1 MMKLVKFTLLII
13 LLITGFNTAWA
24 QTSDSDLA
32 KFYLDKGDYEKAI
45 LYYEKLYDQ
54 NQTAAIYEG
63 LFTSYLEVERYKDAE
78 KLVKKHMKKYRSNLY
93 FIDLGAVYEAQGEEK
108 DAAEAYQDAI
118 KSLPKSQGLV
128 IRTANEFIRRSKL
141 DYALE
146 TYEYGK
152 KLLDNSYPFSYEI
165 AGLYGS
171 MGQTE
176 RMIEEYL
183 NLLEY
188 NEAYLQTI
196 QNSLNRSIDFQE
208 DNDNVEFLRTELLRR
223 VQKNPA
229 NTTYAEMLTWL
240 FLQRKDFNS
249 AYVQLKAI
257 DKRLNENGQRLLN
270 LANLCINNQDFKT
283 AKKCYKYIADKGSEN
298 PYYSFARAGVLK
310 SEFEDQRR
318 TYPLDTAA
326 LKKLDKDYSSLLNEL
341 GKNRETVGLLRQKAQ
356 LQAYYLNN
364 LEGATISL
372 NDALDIPGIHEQTR
386 AEMKLQL
393 AEVLI
398 ARDYIW
404 DASLLCSQVD
414 KDFKN
419 DILGYQ
425 AKFINAQISYYTG
438 DFEWA
443 QAQLDILKGST
454 SKLISNDAMELS
466 LLISDN
472 MALDTILDPMLMF
485 ARADLLTVQ
494 NKFGDALSTLD
505 SIKSEYPGHPLNDE
519 ILLQKARIAVK
530 QGGIQEAIDFYQS
543 IVVDYYQEITADN
556 ALFNMAELYE
566 TKLNDLEKAQELYK
580 QIMTDFPGS
589 LYVVEARKRFRRL
602 RGDKPNDEFREIPK
616 DKVP

>member
-1 MMKLVKFTLLII
+1 MKLAKFTFLII
-13 LLITGFNTAWA
+13 VFLSASLSLRA
-24 QTSDSDLA
+24 QTSDGDLA
-32 KFYLDKGDYEKAI
+32 RFYYEKGEFEKAV
-45 LYYEKLYDQ
+45 LYYEKLYESS
-54 NQTAAIYEG
+54 QTASNYEG
-63 LFTSYLEVERYKDAE
+63 LFNSYLELERLKDAE
-78 KLVKKHMKKYRSNLY
+78 KLVKKHMKRFRSNLY
-93 FIDLGAVYEAQGEEK
+93 YIDLGEVYEAAGEEK
-108 DAAEAYQDAI
+108 DADEAYLDAI
-118 KSLPKSQGLV
+118 RALPKSQGMV
-128 IRTANEFIRRSKL
+128 IRTANEFVRRNKI

-152 KLLDNSYPFSYEI
+152 KLLDNSYPFSYET

-208 DNDNVEFLRTELLRR
+208 DNENVEFLRTELLRR
-223 VQKNPA
+223 VQKNPS

-240 FLQRKDFNS
+240 FLQQQDFNS

-270 LANLCINNQDFKT
+270 LASLCINNQDFKV
-283 AKKCYKYIADKGSEN
+283 AKKCYKYIADKGPEN
-298 PYYSFARAGVLK
+298 PYYSFAKAGVLK

-318 TYPLDTAA
+318 SFPLDTIA
-326 LKKLDKDYSSLLNEL
+326 LRKLEKDYDDLLDEL
-341 GKNRETVGLLRQKAQ
+341 GKNRETVGILRQKAQ
-356 LQAYYLNN
+356 LQAYYLND
-364 LEGATISL
+364 LEGATVSL
-372 NDALDIPGIHEQTR
+372 NDALDIPGIHEETR

-393 AEVLI
+393 AKVLI

-466 LLISDN
+466 LLITDN

-494 NKFGDALSTLD
+494 NQFDKALATMD
-505 SIKSEYPGHPLNDE
+505 SLKTEYPGHSLNDE
-519 ILLQKARIAVK
+519 ILLQKAEIAEK
-530 QGGIQEAIDFYQS
+530 RGQIDKAIE
-543 IVVDYYQEITADN
+543 YYQQVVAEYYFEITADN
-556 ALFNMAELYE
+556 ALFKMAELYE
-566 TKLNDLEKAQELYK
+566 TKLGDEDKAQELYK

-602 RGDKPNDEFREIPK
+602 RGDKPNDELREIPRE
-616 DKVP
+616 KVP

>member
-1 MMKLVKFTLLII
+1 MNKAKLAFLIVFFSSI
-13 LLITGFNTAWA
+13 CGGLQS
-24 QTSDSDLA
+24 QTSDSELA
-32 KFYLDKGDYEKAI
+32 QFYFSKGEFDKAV
-45 LYYEKLYDQ
+45 LYYEKLYDAS
-54 NQTAAIYEG
+54 QTASNYEG
-63 LFTSYLEVERYKDAE
+63 LFNSYIELERLKDAE
-78 KLVKKHMKKYRSNLY
+78 KLVKKHMKRFRSNLY
-93 FIDLGAVYEAQGEEK
+93 YIDLGEIYEIEGEE
-108 DAAEAYQDAI
+108 DNAEEAYRDAI
-118 KSLPKSQGLV
+118 KALPKSQGMV
-128 IRTANEFIRRSKL
+128 IRTANEFVRRNKI
-141 DYALE
+141 DFALE

-152 KLLDNSYPFSYEI
+152 KLLDNSYPFSYEV

-183 NLLEY
+183 DLLEY

-208 DNDNVEFLRTELLRR
+208 DNKNVEFLRTELLRR
-223 VQKNPA
+223 VQKNPS

-249 AYVQLKAI
+249 AYIQLKAI

-270 LANLCINNQDFKT
+270 LASLCSNNQNFKV
-283 AKKCYKYIADKGSEN
+283 AKKCYKYIADKGPEN

-318 TYPLDTAA
+318 SFPLDTTA
-326 LKKLDKDYSSLLNEL
+326 LKKLETDYENLLTEL
-341 GKNRETVGLLRQKAQ
+341 GKNRETVGILRQKAQ
-356 LQAYYLNN
+356 LQAYYLGN
-364 LEGATISL
+364 LQGATSSL
-372 NDALDIPGIHEQTR
+372 NDALDIPGVHQETR

-393 AEVLI
+393 AKVLI

-466 LLISDN
+466 LLITDN

-494 NKFGDALSTLD
+494 NQFDKALGTLD
-505 SIKSEYPGHPLNDE
+505 SLKNQYPSHPLNDE
-519 ILLQKARIAVK
+519 ILLQKAEIAEKRGKVDM
-530 QGGIQEAIDFYQS
+530 AIDFYEQ
-543 IVVDYYQEITADN
+543 VVADYYFEITADN
-556 ALFNMAELYE
+556 ALFRMAELYE
-566 TKLNDLEKAQELYK
+566 TKLGNEDKAQELYK

-602 RGDKPNDEFREIPK
+602 RGDKPNDELREIQK
-616 DKVP
+616 EKVP

>member
-1 MMKLVKFTLLII
+1 MNLARLTFLLI
-13 LLITGFNTAWA
+13 LLSSASIGLQA

-32 KFYLDKGDYEKAI
+32 KFYYEKGEFDKAI
-45 LYYEKLYDQ
+45 LYYEKLYKSS
-54 NQTAAIYEG
+54 QTSANYEG
-63 LFTSYLEVERYKDAE
+63 LLNSYIELERLSDAE
-78 KLVKKHMKKYRSNLY
+78 KLVKKHMKRYRSNLY
-93 FIDLGAVYEAQGEEK
+93 FIDLGEVYEAQGEEK
-108 DAAEAYQDAI
+108 DAEEAYRDAI
-118 KSLPKSQGLV
+118 KALPKSQGMV
-128 IRTANEFIRRSKL
+128 IRTANDFVRRNKI

-152 KLLDNSYPFSYEI
+152 KILNNSYPFSYEI

-176 RMIEEYL
+176 KMIEEYL

-208 DNDNVEFLRTELLRR
+208 DDKNVEFLRTELLRR
-223 VQKNPA
+223 VQKNPT

-270 LANLCINNQDFKT
+270 LANLCINNQNFKV
-283 AKKCYKYIADKGSEN
+283 AKKCYKYIADKGPEN

-318 TYPLDTAA
+318 TYPLDTTA
-326 LKKLDKDYSSLLNEL
+326 LQKLEKDYGSLLDEL
-341 GKNRETVGLLRQKAQ
+341 GKNRETVGILRQKAQ

-364 LEGATISL
+364 LEAATISL
-372 NDALDIPGIHEQTR
+372 NDALDIPGIHEETR
-386 AEMKLQL
+386 AQMKLQL

-472 MALDTILDPMLMF
+472 MALDTVLDPMLMF

-494 NKFGDALSTLD
+494 NQFDEAIAAMD
-505 SIKSEYPGHPLNDE
+505 SIKTEYPGHPLNDE
-519 ILLQKARIAVK
+519 ILLQKAEIAEKRGNVD
-530 QGGIQEAIDFYQS
+530 QAIEFYEK
-543 IVVDYYQEITADN
+543 VVAEYYFEITADN
-556 ALFNMAELYE
+556 ALFKMAELYE
-566 TKLNDLEKAQELYK
+566 TKLSDEEKAQELYK

-602 RGDKPNDEFREIPK
+602 RGDKPNDELREIPK
-616 DKVP
+616 EKVP

>member
-1 MMKLVKFTLLII
+1 MNLARLTFLLI
-13 LLITGFNTAWA
+13 LLSSASIGLQA

-32 KFYLDKGDYEKAI
+32 KFYYEKGEFDKAI
-45 LYYEKLYDQ
+45 LYYEKLYKSS
-54 NQTAAIYEG
+54 QTSANYEG
-63 LFTSYLEVERYKDAE
+63 LLNSYIELERLSDAE
-78 KLVKKHMKKYRSNLY
+78 KLVKKHMKRYRSNLY
-93 FIDLGAVYEAQGEEK
+93 FIDLGEVYEAQGEEK
-108 DAAEAYQDAI
+108 DAEEAYQDAI
-118 KSLPKSQGLV
+118 KALPKSQGMV
-128 IRTANEFIRRSKL
+128 IRTANDFVRRNKI

-152 KLLDNSYPFSYEI
+152 KILNNSYPFSYEI

-176 RMIEEYL
+176 KMIEEYL

-208 DNDNVEFLRTELLRR
+208 DDKNVEFLRTELLRR
-223 VQKNPA
+223 VQKNPT

-270 LANLCINNQDFKT
+270 LANLCINNQNFKV
-283 AKKCYKYIADKGSEN
+283 AKKCYKYIADKGPEN

-318 TYPLDTAA
+318 TYPLDTTA
-326 LKKLDKDYSSLLNEL
+326 LQKLEKDYGSLLDEL
-341 GKNRETVGLLRQKAQ
+341 GKNRETVGILRQKAQ

-364 LEGATISL
+364 LEAATTSL
-372 NDALDIPGIHEQTR
+372 NDALDIPGIHEETR
-386 AEMKLQL
+386 AQMKLQL

-472 MALDTILDPMLMF
+472 MALDTVLDPMLMF

-494 NKFGDALSTLD
+494 NQFDEAIAAMD
-505 SIKSEYPGHPLNDE
+505 SIKTEYPGHPLNDE
-519 ILLQKARIAVK
+519 ILLQKAEIAEKRGNVD
-530 QGGIQEAIDFYQS
+530 QAIEFYEK
-543 IVVDYYQEITADN
+543 VVAEYYFEITADN
-556 ALFNMAELYE
+556 ALFKMAELYE
-566 TKLNDLEKAQELYK
+566 TKLSDEEKAQELYK

-602 RGDKPNDEFREIPK
+602 RGDKPNDELREIPK
-616 DKVP
+616 EKVP